1 MEMETTCSA
10 GVVPVEDHRGVGVCE
25 VPPRDAYYMARV
37 SIYGNSQIDKTY
49 VRRSFTAFDDPE
61 RE

>member
-1 MEMETTCSA
+1 MEMETTCSVGA
-10 GVVPVEDHRGVGVCE
+10 VSVVDHRGVGACE

-37 SIYGNSQIDKTY
+37 SIYDSSQIDKTY
-49 VRRSFTAFDDPE
+49 VRCSFTAFDDPE